1 MKRVTFVVAGF
12 IVVLLTLLL
21 TKPEDI
27 NKTKNKKHNIV
38 FHENNAVKTFE

>member
-12 IVVLLTLLL
+12 VVVVLTLLL

-27 NKTKNKKHNIV
+27 NKTKNKKNNIV
-38 FHENNAVKTFE
+38 FHEDTAVKTFE